1 MRVVDVVGG
10 TGAGKSAIGNAV
22 ANHLPPPAGNGF
34 KEGQTAESETTEVA
48 TLTTQVTLAQPL
60 PSGIS
65 GYTLSWS
72 DTQGVSDTNGRTV
85 DFLDHI
91 VEHMRANPPNGIVL
105 MYNAEQKDTASVRL
119 GHKAMKL
126 CFNES
131 LPDGR
136 TILVMNKMKSLRGL
150 VRSHGQ
156 GASDEYNRIYTENL
170 ANICSALDLDKS
182 LSNVIPVEFGALDGS
197 NNAWIQA
204 MHTRI
209 GNLPSQPMDCSRFKT
224 FTEIMKRAHQL
235 RDNAVDAHT
244 VAEDSIKDMES
255 RNANIRGDIE
265 WHNNCI
271 KVTAASIAATATA
284 GAVSSVALGVFSF
297 GFGAAVAGG
306 ATAAAVASLTA
317 ALANSKAKLPA
328 LQADLKRNEAEI
340 VSIRAD
346 KEGNLKRE
354 QVKYVAFLKE
364 VEEVEHVM
372 SLSVK
377 A

>member
-136 TILVMNKMKSLRGL
+136 TILVMNKMKSLRA
-150 VRSHGQ
+150 GQ
-156 GASDEYNRIYTENL
+156 VPWSR
-170 ANICSALDLDKS
+170 CFRRVQQDLHREPCEHLQCTGS
-182 LSNVIPVEFGALDGS
+182 RQEF
-197 NNAWIQA
+197 
-204 MHTRI
+204 
-209 GNLPSQPMDCSRFKT
+209 
-224 FTEIMKRAHQL
+224 
-235 RDNAVDAHT
+235 
-244 VAEDSIKDMES
+244 
-255 RNANIRGDIE
+255 
-265 WHNNCI
+265 
-271 KVTAASIAATATA
+271 
-284 GAVSSVALGVFSF
+284 
-297 GFGAAVAGG
+297 
-306 ATAAAVASLTA
+306 
-317 ALANSKAKLPA
+317 
-328 LQADLKRNEAEI
+328 
-340 VSIRAD
+340 
-346 KEGNLKRE
+346 E
-354 QVKYVAFLKE
+354 QR
-364 VEEVEHVM
+364 HPC
-372 SLSVK
+372 
-377 A
+377 